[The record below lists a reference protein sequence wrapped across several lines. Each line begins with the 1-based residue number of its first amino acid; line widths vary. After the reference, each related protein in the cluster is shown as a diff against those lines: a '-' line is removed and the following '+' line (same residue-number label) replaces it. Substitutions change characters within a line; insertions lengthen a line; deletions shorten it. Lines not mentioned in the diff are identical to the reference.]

1 VTIQI
6 DHQAFDRATK
16 LVAEIADGLRQE
28 HQQVQADVSDL
39 LSVGWNGVASDQ
51 FGQAWLKWCR
61 GMDDILAGIGLQN
74 ALLGTVRADLDRTDA
89 SRHAAAQVLQSRL
102 GEV

>member
-1 VTIQI
+1 MTIQI
-6 DHQAFDRATK
+6 DHKAFERATR

-39 LSVGWNGVASDQ
+39 LSASWHGSASDQ
-51 FGQAWLKWCR
+51 FGQAWQKWCH

-74 ALLGTVRADLDRTDA
+74 ALLGTVRADLDHTDA
-89 SRHAAAQVLQSRL
+89 SRQAAAQLLHSRL